1 MIACDRVD
9 IKKLVCDIVQIKFR
23 IMTSIKLTVTCDNFD
38 SWFRPGQ
45 VTHQRYSC
53 LANSANCFA
62 SHPKSLLLTKR

>member
-38 SWFRPGQ
+38 S
-45 VTHQRYSC
+45 
-53 LANSANCFA
+53 
-62 SHPKSLLLTKR
+62 